1 MMPLDGWDRW
11 VRIPL
16 RASMF
21 LSWVGTDFC
30 DKLIT
35 VLEDSY
41 RVCLIV
47 CDLATPKQGD
57 LRPVWGVPTH
67 KQKKVA

>member
-1 MMPLDGWDRW
+1 
-11 VRIPL
+11 
-16 RASMF
+16 MF